1 MDLGL
6 LNRVD
11 PLSDYY
17 LDVLAHNVVSLATAV
32 NTCECSASKIWYKN
46 YKNDIILL
54 CFIHYFYVQNGYTAL
69 MYAALNGHTATV
81 QYLVERTT
89 AQVNATNNVSHS
101 NSVQCITV
109 HVHWV
114 LVNKHKYH

>member
-1 MDLGL
+1 M
-6 LNRVD
+6 
-11 PLSDYY
+11 
-17 LDVLAHNVVSLATAV
+17 
-32 NTCECSASKIWYKN
+32 
-46 YKNDIILL
+46 
-54 CFIHYFYVQNGYTAL
+54 QNGWTAL
-69 MYAALNGHTATV
+69 IYAAWSGHTAIV

-89 AQVNATNNVSHS
+89 AQVNATSNVSHS

>member
-1 MDLGL
+1 MC
-6 LNRVD
+6 V
-11 PLSDYY
+11 
-17 LDVLAHNVVSLATAV
+17 
-32 NTCECSASKIWYKN
+32 
-46 YKNDIILL
+46 IL
-54 CFIHYFYVQNGYTAL
+54 IHSSHVQGGDTAL
-69 MYAALNGHTATV
+69 MLAASAGHTAIV

-89 AQVNATNNVSHS
+89 GQVNATNNVSHS

>member
-1 MDLGL
+1 M
-6 LNRVD
+6 
-11 PLSDYY
+11 
-17 LDVLAHNVVSLATAV
+17 
-32 NTCECSASKIWYKN
+32 
-46 YKNDIILL
+46 
-54 CFIHYFYVQNGYTAL
+54 QNGSTAL
-69 MYAALNGHTATV
+69 IWAAIEGHTAIV

>member
-1 MDLGL
+1 MC
-6 LNRVD
+6 V
-11 PLSDYY
+11 
-17 LDVLAHNVVSLATAV
+17 
-32 NTCECSASKIWYKN
+32 
-46 YKNDIILL
+46 IL
-54 CFIHYFYVQNGYTAL
+54 IHYSHVQGGETAL
-69 MYAALNGHTATV
+69 MKAAINGHTAIV

-89 AQVNATNNVSHS
+89 AQVNATDNVSHS

>member
-1 MDLGL
+1 MQGG
-6 LNRVD
+6 
-11 PLSDYY
+11 
-17 LDVLAHNVVSLATAV
+17 
-32 NTCECSASKIWYKN
+32 W
-46 YKNDIILL
+46 
-54 CFIHYFYVQNGYTAL
+54 TAL
-69 MYAALNGHTATV
+69 IWAAREGHTAIV

-114 LVNKHKYH
+114 LVNKHKYHW

>member
-1 MDLGL
+1 ML
-6 LNRVD
+6 LN
-11 PLSDYY
+11 L
-17 LDVLAHNVVSLATAV
+17 
-32 NTCECSASKIWYKN
+32 
-46 YKNDIILL
+46 
-54 CFIHYFYVQNGYTAL
+54 IHYSHVQGGDSAL
-69 MYAALNGHTATV
+69 IWAAQRGHTAIV

-89 AQVNATNNVSHS
+89 AQVNATDNVSHS

>member
-1 MDLGL
+1 MC
-6 LNRVD
+6 V
-11 PLSDYY
+11 
-17 LDVLAHNVVSLATAV
+17 VL
-32 NTCECSASKIWYKN
+32 
-46 YKNDIILL
+46 
-54 CFIHYFYVQNGYTAL
+54 IHSSHVQGGWTAL
-69 MYAALNGHTATV
+69 MWAAREGHTAIV